1 VSIEKALKEI
11 DIEKALKEIDKAK
24 TNICNIIKDANRDS
38 EKDEIKVGQ
47 IWKLKRDYTFSP
59 SYVVVLHLHTRR
71 YPYYREDE
79 NLVMFNGYFRNN
91 NIPKRMNLPKKLFLE
106 RYKYLPHKKLAFI
119 DNEIK
124 RTKMQRLAA

>member
-1 VSIEKALKEI
+1 VS
-11 DIEKALKEIDKAK
+11 IEKALKEIDKAK
-24 TNICNIIKDANRDS
+24 TNICNILEMSKKELEIGIKDANRDS

-119 DNEIK
+119 DKVID
-124 RTKMQRLAA
+124 